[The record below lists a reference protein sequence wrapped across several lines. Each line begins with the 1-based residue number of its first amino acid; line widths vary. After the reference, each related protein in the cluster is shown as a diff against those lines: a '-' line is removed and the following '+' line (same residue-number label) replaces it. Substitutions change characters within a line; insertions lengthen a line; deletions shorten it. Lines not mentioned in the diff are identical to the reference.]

1 MLFKTLQITLLS
13 AFAIASPIASNNLIL
28 GRATQAE
35 TIVGGISSAST
46 DCSTAPF
53 PTECA
58 TLAQAAK
65 GMAIAF
71 GAAEFTAAEMGAMIA
86 LMAFESVNF
95 QYNINHSPG
104 RPGQGTKNMQMAK
117 YNLQYA
123 QSIPALKDP
132 LAKITTA
139 TTIDGLSDDQLNAI
153 RALVLVDEY
162 TWGST
167 PWFLKTFCADAR
179 TALRSGTVDGWQ
191 AYMKCV
197 GVDPADPE
205 RLAYWTK
212 AKASMAF

>member
-1 MLFKTLQITLLS
+1 MLFKTIQITLFS
-13 AFAIASPIASNNLIL
+13 TFAIASPIASNNLIL

-35 TIVGGISSAST
+35 TIVGGIANALT

-53 PTECA
+53 PAECA

-65 GMAIAF
+65 GIAIAC
-71 GAAEFTAAEMGAMIA
+71 GNAEFTAGEIGAMIA
-86 LMAFESVNF
+86 LISYESVNF

-139 TTIDGLSDDQLNAI
+139 TTIDGLSDDKLNEI

-162 TWGST
+162 TWGSA

-179 TALRSGTVDGWQ
+179 PALKTGTIEGWQ

-197 GVDPADPE
+197 GVDPAVPE
-205 RLAYWTK
+205 RLTYWTK
-212 AKASMAF
+212 AKTSMAF

>member
-1 MLFKTLQITLLS
+1 MLFKAIQLTLFS
-13 AFAIASPIASNNLIL
+13 AFAVASPIASNSLML
-28 GRATQAE
+28 GRATGAE
-35 TIVGGISSAST
+35 TIVGGISSALT

-53 PTECA
+53 PAECA

-65 GMAIAF
+65 GIAIAC
-71 GAAEFTAAEMGAMIA
+71 GSGEFTAGEIGAMIA
-86 LMAFESVNF
+86 LMSFESVNF
-95 QYNINHSPG
+95 QYNINHTPG

-123 QSIPALKDP
+123 QSIPALKEP

-139 TTIDGLSDDQLNAI
+139 TTVDGLSDDKLNDI

-167 PWFLKTFCADAR
+167 PWFLKTFCDDAR
-179 TALRSGTVDGWQ
+179 KSLRTGTVEGWQ
-191 AYMKCV
+191 AYMTCV
-197 GVDPADPE
+197 GVDPTDPA

-212 AKASMAF
+212 AKASMGF